1 MPMPTLIRGR
11 SASRKPNR
19 LVRSPAGFTLIELMV
34 TMAIVGVIFALSL
47 TGLRSAFNVN
57 LKSTAGK
64 MASTLRYLSNKA
76 VTDHMYFRMAYDIS
90 GNSYQIEESTDPFV
104 ISIEEEESEFKEAA
118 EDKEEEEGL
127 SLTEDEEKKKQKGTA
142 GFAASESSLLK
153 SVKLPSGVLFKDVTV
168 SYLLGKKA
176 EGKVYTYFFPD
187 GYATPTLI
195 NLKNDDDD
203 EHYALEL
210 FPLSGRVKVIG
221 DYKESLTEE
230 KK

>member
-1 MPMPTLIRGR
+1 
-11 SASRKPNR
+11 
-19 LVRSPAGFTLIELMV
+19 MV

-57 LKSTAGK
+57 IKNAAGK

-76 VTDHMYFRMAYDIS
+76 VTDHLYLRMGYDIS
-90 GNSYQIEESTDPFV
+90 GNSYHVEESADPFV
-104 ISIEEEESEFKEAA
+104 ISIEEEEANLKEEAGDK
-118 EDKEEEEGL
+118 DKEEGEEAPA
-127 SLTEDEEKKKQKGTA
+127 S
-142 GFAASESSLLK
+142 GFAASESRLLK

-168 SYLLGKKA
+168 SYLRGKKE
-176 EGKVYTYFFPD
+176 EGKLYTYFFPD

-203 EHYALEL
+203 EHYSLEL
-210 FPLSGRVKVIG
+210 FPLSGRVKVVG
-221 DYKESLTEE
+221 NYRESLTEE